1 MLPVLMLSA
10 LLAAVRVTS
19 VGTKAISFFENFDNP
34 PNGNPLVPVASN
46 VGNTAGGALKY
57 DAFAYSDHST
67 TAVTL
72 RVPSEPYCIGSGVTA
87 QSTQGQPGWG
97 LINST
102 YLYFG
107 ESSIF
112 YSCQLYDATG
122 NPSVPTTCT
131 IQVSGVQYKTGNTVV
146 QELIYNPTL
155 LKIGQGF
162 NSTTFAPNFSQ
173 LTSVNVQ
180 LISAIAPGTLIVIN
194 FDNHEYTAYKKVYD
208 TSSGRV

>member
-1 MLPVLMLSA
+1 MLLVFLLSA
-10 LLAAVRVTS
+10 LIAAVHAAT
-19 VGTKAISFFENFDNP
+19 FDNP

-57 DAFAYSDHST
+57 DAFAYADHST

-72 RVPSEPYCIGSGVTA
+72 RVPSGSYCIGSGVTA
-87 QSTQGQPGWG
+87 QATQGQPGWG

-102 YLYFG
+102 YLYFN

-122 NPSVPTTCT
+122 NPSIPITCT
-131 IQVSGVQYKTGNTVV
+131 IQVTGVKYKTGITVV
-146 QELIYNPTL
+146 QELIYNPTP
-155 LKIGQGF
+155 LKVGQGF
-162 NSTTFAPNFSQ
+162 NSTTFASSFSY

-180 LISAIAPGTLIVIN
+180 LISSIVPGTVIVIN
-194 FDNHEYTAYKKVYD
+194 FDNHNYTAGKKI
-208 TSSGRV
+208 